1 MANPQ
6 TENGH
11 TSIAD
16 ELLDAL
22 IGIRISGEENQ
33 CLLLIIR
40 KTYGWKKKED
50 WISLSQFQDMT
61 GMAKPSIIRAL
72 KKLIDKN
79 MIYKKV
85 NGQGVSY
92 GIQKNYKKWR
102 PLTKKLTINKKAT
115 SVDKKA
121 NRDLQK
127 SNSGF
132 TKKLPTIETLTRK
145 TFTIETSTIESIVRH
160 LNDVLD
166 TNYRP
171 SGKKTKAVI
180 NARLAEGHTLED
192 FKIVIDKKYAEW
204 VNDPEFSKFLR
215 PETLFGNKFEGY
227 LNQQAAQKMGNKTT
241 NHNIGLLES
250 RIQEREDAKRN

>member
-1 MANPQ
+1 VASPQ

-22 IGIRISGEENQ
+22 VGIRISGEENQ
-33 CLLLIIR
+33 CLLFIIR

-50 WISLSQFQDMT
+50 WISLSQFQDKT

-85 NGQGVSY
+85 NARGVSY
-92 GIQKNYKKWR
+92 GIQKNYKKWK

-115 SVDKKA
+115 VVDKKVKE
-121 NRDLQK
+121 DLQK

-145 TFTIETSTIESIVRH
+145 TFTIETSTRESIVEY
-160 LNDVLD
+160 LNSVLG
-166 TNYRP
+166 TNYKP
-171 SGKKTKAVI
+171 SGQKTKIVI

-204 VNDPEFSKFLR
+204 VDDPEYSKFLR

-227 LNQQAAQKMGNKTT
+227 LNQKAASKKQSKNE
-241 NHNIGLLES
+241 L
-250 RIQEREDAKRN
+250 RIAEIMNAERN